1 MSKIEWDTTGQKFF
15 EAGVDHCVLYRL
27 NNSVYSPGV
36 AWNGITSISES
47 PEGGDENAFYADN
60 IKYGTLRGTEDFGG
74 SIEAYTYPDA
84 WAECDGSAEL
94 TPGATVSQQV
104 RKTFGLCYRS
114 LIGNDEKGLEYGY
127 RLHLVYGATAS
138 PSEKSRETINDSP
151 DASTMSWDFTTT
163 PVNVG
168 TVNGV
173 SLKPTSHIIIDST
186 KFTGQDASKL
196 TALENALYGTEAD
209 PGNNKKA
216 TIAHLPL
223 PADVVTILTTGEDP
237 NPVEED

>member
-1 MSKIEWDTTGQKFF
+1 MPKIVWDTTGQKFF

-84 WAECDGSAEL
+84 WAECDGSADL
-94 TPGATVSQQV
+94 VPGATVSQQV

-114 LIGNDEKGLEYGY
+114 LIGNDEQGLEYGY

-168 TVNGV
+168 TGF
-173 SLKPTSHIIIDST
+173 KPTSHIIIDST
-186 KFTGQDASKL
+186 KFTGDGAAKL
-196 TALENALYGTEAD
+196 AALEDALYGTEAD
-209 PGNNKKA
+209 TENNKAA
-216 TIAHLPL
+216 TVAHLPL
-223 PADVVTILTTGEDP
+223 PADVITILTTGTDP
-237 NPVEED
+237 HPVPVS